1 MISYWYAN
9 YFSRSVGPK
18 SVPGYLHLEIV
29 DATNKIS
36 PKQLKYLIRFC
47 PNLKCMKFKYLP
59 DDADMKEVS
68 KHLASYKKEL
78 NGIDNHHSD
87 ININGDVTTSVN
99 GRDHDIDI
107 SNLKL

>member
-1 MISYWYAN
+1 MTSYWYSN
-9 YFSRSVGPK
+9 CYSRSVGPK
-18 SVPGYLHLEIV
+18 SIPGYLHLEML

-68 KHLASYKKEL
+68 KHLASYKKDL

-87 ININGDVTTSVN
+87 IDINGDATPSVN
-99 GRDHDIDI
+99 GRDNDIDI
-107 SNLKL
+107 SILKL